1 MRVIKR
7 GPAFLGEGV
16 AKEFAGSLRA
26 ADLAEST
33 RRGYAADLGRFR
45 SWIEQSQGTQV
56 PLRRISTADLA
67 SYRQHLIRV
76 EKLRAASVNRK
87 VQALKR
93 FFAWAEQKKLIPA
106 NPASALRLLR
116 RQKRLQPAGLGDEE
130 VQALLRAAGQT
141 GHGLARRNYALL
153 QLMLQ
158 TGLRVGEVAQLAI
171 SDCQI
176 NHRSGSVRVRAG
188 KRGKEREVPLNAS
201 ARRALAAY
209 LKTREDCRK
218 TNALFLSERGS
229 KPISLRTVQ
238 ATIQQ
243 LARRAKITR
252 IPVSAHTF
260 RHSFALGFLRR
271 NPGKLIE
278 LATLLGHDSLDTT
291 AVYLQ
296 PSAEDLARAVEGN
309 DDD

>member
-16 AKEFAGSLRA
+16 SKEFAGSLRA

-33 RRGYAADLGRFR
+33 RRGYAADLGKFR
-45 SWIEQSQGTQV
+45 SWIEQGRGTPV

-116 RQKRLQPAGLGDEE
+116 R
-130 VQALLRAAGQT
+130 
-141 GHGLARRNYALL
+141 RNYALL

-158 TGLRVGEVAQLAI
+158 TGLRVGEVAQLAV
-171 SDCQI
+171 SDCLI
-176 NHRSGSVRVRAG
+176 NDRSGAVRVRAG

-209 LKTREDCRK
+209 LKTREDCR
-218 TNALFLSERGS
+218 NGAPLFLSERGNE
-229 KPISLRTVQ
+229 PISLRTVQ

-252 IPVSAHTF
+252 IPVSAHTNRENDSDENTSDVLMLANPHLLSIAYARVIGGQNGLQHCVNNLECARGNASF
-260 RHSFALGFLRR
+260 RPMPR
-271 NPGKLIE
+271 PGPCK
-278 LATLLGHDSLDTT
+278 
-291 AVYLQ
+291 
-296 PSAEDLARAVEGN
+296 
-309 DDD
+309 